1 MEQVEGGDLIV
12 NRGEESRPK
21 DTSSDSPRDMNTV
34 EGYEAAYK
42 LAQVRH
48 LPAIVFSSL
57 TFFLGR
63 VGRYH
68 QEKYETAPSGR
79 PN

>member
-1 MEQVEGGDLIV
+1 MEQVDGGDLIV

-42 LAQVRH
+42 LAQVR
-48 LPAIVFSSL
+48 
-57 TFFLGR
+57 FFF
-63 VGRYH
+63 YH
-68 QEKYETAPSGR
+68 VPVTNILS
-79 PN
+79 